1 MNQSSLD
8 REQGGQQ
15 AVEVHSA
22 MSSARRA
29 SSAIS
34 SASSSCIMHLGHW
47 PALATSSIV
56 PMMQQFAQNTFH
68 HKGDLAAH

>member
-1 MNQSSLD
+1 MCREGEEMNQSSLD
-8 REQGGQQ
+8 REVGGQQ

-56 PMMQQFAQNTFH
+56 SNDATICAEYLPS
-68 HKGDLAAH
+68 